1 MNLNRL
7 RSRLAEIF
15 CKFGIKSTDAHVLAE
30 LMIENQN
37 LCACDLGK
45 RLNYSLSGITSS
57 LHRLMKHRLVIR
69 EKSGK
74 KYLYRADGH
83 VLSALLYLMEEIERH
98 DLQRLKTEI
107 RKVSR
112 LERYK
117 EKLKELMERIE
128 KAEAQLKALIKGLR
142 KIEEASL

>member
-1 MNLNRL
+1 MNLSRL

-15 CKFGIKSTDAHVLAE
+15 CKFGMKNIDAQILAE
-30 LMIENQN
+30 LMIENQK
-37 LCACDLGK
+37 LCAGDIGK
-45 RLNYSLSGITSS
+45 RLNYSLSGVTSS
-57 LHRLMKHRLVIR
+57 LHRLMRYRLVTR
-69 EKSGK
+69 EKSGRR
-74 KYLYRADGH
+74 YLYRADGH
-83 VLSALLYLMEEIERH
+83 VLSALLYLMEEVERY
-98 DLQRLKTEI
+98 DLKKLKKEI

-128 KAEAQLKALIKGLR
+128 NAEIQLKALIKGLR

>member
-1 MNLNRL
+1 VNLSRL

-15 CKFGIKSTDAHVLAE
+15 CKFGMKNIDAQILAE
-30 LMIENQN
+30 LMIENQK
-37 LCACDLGK
+37 LCACDIGK
-45 RLNYSLSGITSS
+45 RLNYSLSGVTSS
-57 LHRLMKHRLVIR
+57 LHRLMRYRLVTR
-69 EKSGK
+69 EKSGRR
-74 KYLYRADGH
+74 YLYRADGH
-83 VLSALLYLMEEIERH
+83 VLSALLYLMEEVERY
-98 DLQRLKTEI
+98 DLKKLKKEI

-128 KAEAQLKALIKGLR
+128 NAEIQLKALIKGLR

>member
-1 MNLNRL
+1 MNLSRL

-15 CKFGIKSTDAHVLAE
+15 CKFGMKNIDAQILAE
-30 LMIENQN
+30 LMIENQK
-37 LCACDLGK
+37 LCAGDIGK
-45 RLNYSLSGITSS
+45 RLNYSLSGVTSS
-57 LHRLMKHRLVIR
+57 LHRLMRYRLVTR
-69 EKSGK
+69 EKSGRR
-74 KYLYRADGH
+74 YLYRADGH
-83 VLSALLYLMEEIERH
+83 VLSALLYLMEEVERY
-98 DLQRLKTEI
+98 DLKKLKKEI

-128 KAEAQLKALIKGLR
+128 NAELQLKALIKGLR